1 MNPWFDSAPVDPEPD
16 PGTPIYDQLKR
27 EQEAEQR

>member
-1 MNPWFDSAPVDPEPD
+1 MNPWFDAVPD

-27 EQEAEQR
+27 ELEESEQK